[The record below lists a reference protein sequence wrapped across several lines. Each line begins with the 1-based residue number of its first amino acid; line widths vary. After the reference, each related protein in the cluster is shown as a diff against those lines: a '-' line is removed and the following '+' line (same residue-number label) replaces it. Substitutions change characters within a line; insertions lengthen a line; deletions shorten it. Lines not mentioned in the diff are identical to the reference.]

1 MERSRLVVSFMFLD
15 YFIPFG
21 FVSKVAIIV
30 IKIVMKTLQGT
41 LGLFKTKWWH
51 WSNQACYYTKSG
63 EV

>member
-41 LGLFKTKWWH
+41 LGLFKTK
-51 WSNQACYYTKSG
+51 
-63 EV
+63 